1 MYSPAFVEFI
11 QIYIKDQITDQITKR
26 KGGIPMKIKAK
37 QLYFFVPRNVT
48 FLL

>member
-1 MYSPAFVEFI
+1 MFVKFI
-11 QIYIKDQITDQITKR
+11 QIYIKDQITAQITKG

-37 QLYFFVPRNVT
+37 QLYFVPRNVT